1 MKSNRLNFQRSLD
14 IEERSALEEV
24 LVNPDYSK
32 RKTLIAFIIQN
43 IVTGIDNLEIAKR
56 AVKQFNFSESKDPIS
71 TTRSKVIHII
81 HDLNSSLSVSE
92 ILDKRG
98 KGNLELKKWSDE
110 KISTSLTKLHH
121 EAQENFTYTAVK
133 LSDKSLISVIE
144 KRGSFQDRLINI
156 GINPRVHLEDIVW
169 GDIEESKVLL
179 KEFLEDIIRR
189 CGIEQLNSHSMETSQ
204 SAILGIS
211 DNYHADFDECKKYGC
226 IRRVSGGAIKIKIEK
241 IFVDYKTGICKLLNI
256 SKYTYEQKIERKR
269 NFIGVDEYLDV
280 LRGYLKSAGEDW
292 TVSEFHNNHPVT
304 HHGLH
309 NNKHELKF
317 INQCNGDVMAAA
329 FGQILLEL
337 SGEDQKDFIIRRL
350 PRIVRSIEF
359 KRMTNPQARLEGYEF
374 QKLFLKMLVSDDV
387 GLRVGVDFEYEKQ
400 IDPDAC
406 RHLGHK
412 KTCKSDFKFENFI
425 IDTKRSVTSSERI
438 YDQTQRYLDHTD
450 HLIHVTLNQKYKEE
464 KRNNKKLTTLTVF
477 EFIERSHEY
486 IGTSISEDWLSI
498 FADYAKD
505 SSKRIK
511 KTQ

>member
-1 MKSNRLNFQRSLD
+1 
-14 IEERSALEEV
+14 
-24 LVNPDYSK
+24 
-32 RKTLIAFIIQN
+32 
-43 IVTGIDNLEIAKR
+43 
-56 AVKQFNFSESKDPIS
+56 
-71 TTRSKVIHII
+71 
-81 HDLNSSLSVSE
+81 
-92 ILDKRG
+92 
-98 KGNLELKKWSDE
+98 
-110 KISTSLTKLHH
+110 
-121 EAQENFTYTAVK
+121 
-133 LSDKSLISVIE
+133 
-144 KRGSFQDRLINI
+144 
-156 GINPRVHLEDIVW
+156 
-169 GDIEESKVLL
+169 
-179 KEFLEDIIRR
+179 
-189 CGIEQLNSHSMETSQ
+189 
-204 SAILGIS
+204 
-211 DNYHADFDECKKYGC
+211 
-226 IRRVSGGAIKIKIEK
+226 
-241 IFVDYKTGICKLLNI
+241 
-256 SKYTYEQKIERKR
+256 
-269 NFIGVDEYLDV
+269 
-280 LRGYLKSAGEDW
+280 
-292 TVSEFHNNHPVT
+292 
-304 HHGLH
+304 
-309 NNKHELKF
+309 
-317 INQCNGDVMAAA
+317 MAAS

-350 PRIVRSIEF
+350 PKIVRSIEF

-498 FADYAKD
+498 FEDYAKD